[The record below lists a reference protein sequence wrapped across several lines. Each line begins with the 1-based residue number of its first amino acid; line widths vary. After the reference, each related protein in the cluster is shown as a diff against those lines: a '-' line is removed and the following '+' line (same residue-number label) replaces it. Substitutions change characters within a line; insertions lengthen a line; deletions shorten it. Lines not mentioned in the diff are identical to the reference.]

1 MINLN
6 MTKKRIREKSLCEKL
21 KGDPFYT
28 DEQLA
33 EFFNVSIQTI
43 RLDRMRNG
51 IPELRERTKAMAQ
64 KAQNKLKAI
73 SNEDIV
79 GELVDLVLGESAIST
94 MQITPDMVLEKT
106 GIARGHFMFAQANT
120 LALALIDA
128 PAALTGVGNVKYK
141 LPVKSGAK
149 LIAKAEVRKKRKN
162 KFFVWVKIKHNDAEV
177 FRAKFIVVSFEP
189 NEVL

>member
-1 MINLN
+1 MIKLN
-6 MTKKRIREKSLCEKL
+6 ISKKRIRETNLCEKL
-21 KGDPFYT
+21 KGNPFYT

-141 LPVKSGAK
+141 LPVKAGVK

-162 KFFVWVKIKHNDAEV
+162 KFFVWVKIKHNDIEV

-189 NEVL
+189 NDIL

>member
-6 MTKKRIREKSLCEKL
+6 MTKKRIREKKLCEKL

-33 EFFNVSIQTI
+33 EFFDVSIQTI

-141 LPVKSGAK
+141 LPVKAGAK

-162 KFFVWVKIKHNDAEV
+162 KFFVWVKIKHNDVEV

-189 NEVL
+189 NEV